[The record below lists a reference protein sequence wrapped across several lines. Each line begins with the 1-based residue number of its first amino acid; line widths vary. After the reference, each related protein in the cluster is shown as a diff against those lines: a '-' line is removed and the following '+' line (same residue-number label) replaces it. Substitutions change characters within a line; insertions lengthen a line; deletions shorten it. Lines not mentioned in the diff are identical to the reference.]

1 MTQPVALLLVVALL
15 LPATVVPGTA
25 EPIGRIAALSPG
37 VSFGQPARLAAA
49 DEHAKRQTTDD
60 AGWGIDSGM
69 QHVLVGTALLGGAF
83 TIGLLASGSLSTAI
97 GAAGAVALSYAVL
110 P

>member
-1 MTQPVALLLVVALL
+1 MTRPGALVLVIALL
-15 LPATVVPGTA
+15 LPAGAAPAAA
-25 EPIGRIAALSPG
+25 EPIGRVAALSPG

-49 DEHAKRQTTDD
+49 DEHARLQGSDD
-60 AGWGIDSGM
+60 AGWGIDSGL
-69 QHVLVGTALLGGAF
+69 QHALVGTALLGGAF

>member
-1 MTQPVALLLVVALL
+1 MSRPGALLVVIALL
-15 LPATVVPGTA
+15 LPAGAAAA

-49 DEHAKRQTTDD
+49 DEHSKRQGLDD
-60 AGWGIDSGM
+60 VGWGIDSGL
-69 QHVLVGTALLGGAF
+69 QHALVGTALLGGAF